1 MNNFIGRLFGFII
14 VLLIIITMILNN
26 WIHKEL
32 AVKPDAPPA
41 VETTQESPPDTE
53 ETLERSSVSEII
65 FSNEITGLSIEEE
78 AALRKAKQKTR
89 ELDQKIIYEMPTS
102 NKILLQ

>member
-1 MNNFIGRLFGFII
+1 MNNFFSRLLFFII
-14 VLLIIITMILNN
+14 VVLIIVTMILNH

-32 AVKPDAPPA
+32 ALKPEAPP

-53 ETLERSSVSEII
+53 ETAEHTEII
-65 FSNEITGLSIEEE
+65 FSNEITGLSVEQE
-78 AALRKAKQKTR
+78 ADLRKAQEKTR
-89 ELDQKIIYEMPTS
+89 VPDEKIIYEMPTS